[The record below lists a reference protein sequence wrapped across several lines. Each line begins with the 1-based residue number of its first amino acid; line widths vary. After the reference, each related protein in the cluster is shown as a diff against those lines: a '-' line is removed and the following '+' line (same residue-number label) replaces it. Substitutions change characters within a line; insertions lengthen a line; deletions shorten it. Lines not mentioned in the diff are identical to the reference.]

1 MAHKGEAIPRLAEE
15 RSEGRWGLAQTDEG
29 SFRSAAPA
37 ARDYVPFADGEQA
50 EALRV
55 LIGDS
60 QTLFRAG
67 FRRLVSEL
75 FPGTALIETS
85 STAEAWKVLNK
96 HDGFD
101 LVLLDLAMPGVHDG
115 PGIRRFVEKDPSVPV
130 VVLAAQARPEEIAAC
145 MERGARGY
153 IPKTVSED
161 VLRHALALVLAGEI
175 YLPRSAIRQILSDT
189 SDKDSSALDDL
200 PETNPLRQLT
210 PRQRSTLSLI
220 VDGRSNKEIARSLN
234 LLESTVKAH
243 VKVILRKLSASNR
256 TQAALIAAD
265 LGWPRRSGSPLP

>member
-1 MAHKGEAIPRLAEE
+1 MAEE
-15 RSEGRWGLAQTDEG
+15 RSKGRWDLAQTDEG
-29 SFRSAAPA
+29 GFRPTTPL
-37 ARDYVPFADGEQA
+37 AREYVPFGDSDPA

-75 FPGTALIETS
+75 FPGTSLVETG

-96 HDGFD
+96 QDGFH
-101 LVLLDLAMPGVHDG
+101 LVLLDMAMPGIHDG

-130 VVLAAQARPEEIAAC
+130 VVLAAYAHPEEIAMC

-175 YLPRSAIRQILSDT
+175 YLPRSAIRQILSAT
-189 SDKDSSALDDL
+189 SDRESSTLDGL
-200 PETNPLRQLT
+200 SETNPLRELT

-220 VDGRSNKEIARSLN
+220 IDGRSNKEIARSLN

-265 LGWPRRSGSPLP
+265 LGWPRRSGSSSS

>member
-1 MAHKGEAIPRLAEE
+1 MAQSDEA
-15 RSEGRWGLAQTDEG
+15 G
-29 SFRSAAPA
+29 FRSTASL
-37 ARDYVPFADGEQA
+37 ARDYVPFADSDPA

-55 LIGDS
+55 LIGDN

-75 FPGTALIETS
+75 FPGTSLVETG

-96 HDGFD
+96 QEGFD
-101 LVLLDLAMPGVHDG
+101 LVLLDLEMPGIHDG
-115 PGIRRFVEKDPSVPV
+115 PGVRRFVEKDPSIPV
-130 VVLAAQARPEEIAAC
+130 VVLAAHARPDEIATC

-175 YLPRSAIRQILSDT
+175 YLPRSAVRHVLSAT
-189 SDKDSSALDDL
+189 SDKESSALDSL
-200 PETNPLRQLT
+200 SETNPLRELT

-220 VDGRSNKEIARSLN
+220 IDGRSNKEIARSLN

-265 LGWPRRSGSPLP
+265 LGWPRRSGSPSS